1 GDTQANLIA
10 HALLGAV
17 EAAATGNNVLAG
29 AAAGAGSEAAADF
42 IVKTLYK
49 GKSTQD
55 LTEAEKQNVTLLSQL
70 ASGLASGLIGD
81 STQSAVVGADIGKR
95 AVENNLFNQVFSQ
108 PNVDWATVA
117 EGQSKEKEAL
127 NLVYEQYPEIM
138 EAIEAGKT
146 VGEILIDFT
155 PVLGDAKAFYEAE
168 GAIDYALA
176 MAGVFPIA
184 GDAIVA
190 LKGAKS
196 AYKAARKAELSGDIE
211 EAQHQLDIAEKIIN
225 RVSSQY
231 TGPMG
236 SRYNQMNQP
245 KNPMYQPVRNKADYI
260 NGREYSG
267 HALDR
272 MQDRGILPSV
282 IENAIKTGEKRTNEI
297 GVSTYKDSINGI
309 KVITND
315 KGKVIT
321 VTYEK

>member
-1 GDTQANLIA
+1 
-10 HALLGAV
+10 
-17 EAAATGNNVLAG
+17 
-29 AAAGAGSEAAADF
+29 
-42 IVKTLYK
+42 
-49 GKSTQD
+49 
-55 LTEAEKQNVTLLSQL
+55 
-70 ASGLASGLIGD
+70 ASGLIGD
-81 STQSAVVGADIGKR
+81 STQSAAVGADIGKR